1 MATSSFASPV
11 ISEATP
17 ERFFGHDTKVVLFF
31 QILFLTTDNFFS
43 RFFGVVVKWGH
54 IVTSLFTSGY
64 GHAKSF

>member
-17 ERFFGHDTKVVLFF
+17 ERFFGHDTK
-31 QILFLTTDNFFS
+31 ILFLTTDNFFS